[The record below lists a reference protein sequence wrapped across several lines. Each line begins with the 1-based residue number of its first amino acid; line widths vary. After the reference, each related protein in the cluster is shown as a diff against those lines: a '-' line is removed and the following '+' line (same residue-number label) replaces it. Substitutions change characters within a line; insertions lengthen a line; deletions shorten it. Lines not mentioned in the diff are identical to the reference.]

1 MLNTYLLGFLL
12 IQMYKS
18 FSIATSHSKVEC
30 FKDESSL
37 SSLRNSN
44 CSSIKTVQ
52 LQPALPLPQRSLMAS
67 EVVAPQRSL
76 ILLSLFWKRKL
87 GHGPN
92 LAPAAKMSGKES

>member
-1 MLNTYLLGFLL
+1 
-12 IQMYKS
+12 
-18 FSIATSHSKVEC
+18 
-30 FKDESSL
+30 
-37 SSLRNSN
+37 
-44 CSSIKTVQ
+44 
-52 LQPALPLPQRSLMAS
+52 MAS